1 MQPQLHPMP
10 SITSGISRTESK
22 SGISFGDLESCSFVS
37 TFFPVMPGRGAG
49 CAARARASDSGISSP
64 KMPAEQAPTNLR
76 RVIVMLI
83 ASSLS
88 VTAKLNRGSES
99 VQRNLPGRCG
109 EGGVVCELAD
119 HFARRAIQRTS

>member
-1 MQPQLHPMP
+1 MHPQLHPMP

-22 SGISFGDLESCSFVS
+22 SGMTFGDLASCSFVS

-49 CAARARASDSGISSP
+49 CGVAARRRASDSGIRSP

-76 RVIVMLI
+76 RVIEMLI

-88 VTAKLNRGSES
+88 VTAK
-99 VQRNLPGRCG
+99 
-109 EGGVVCELAD
+109 
-119 HFARRAIQRTS
+119 